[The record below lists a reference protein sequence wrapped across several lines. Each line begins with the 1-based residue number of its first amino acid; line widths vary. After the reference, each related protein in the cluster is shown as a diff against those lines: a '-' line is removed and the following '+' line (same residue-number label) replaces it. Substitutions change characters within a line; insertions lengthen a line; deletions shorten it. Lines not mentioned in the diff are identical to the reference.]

1 VRNLRVTLAYDGTE
15 FLGWQVQSRG
25 RTVQGELEAA
35 LARLTGAHARVHG
48 AGRTDVGVHAL
59 AQVASFATASPI
71 PCTKLRLG
79 LDALTGA
86 DVAILEVVEAPA
98 GFHARHSAR
107 GKTYRYQILN
117 APLPSPF
124 LRRWAWHV
132 RAPLDRTAMRAAAA
146 QLVGTHDVSSFRAA
160 GCDARTPVRELR
172 RVDVIDQADGVL
184 QVEIE
189 ASAFLRGMARII
201 VGTLVEIGRG
211 RADAG
216 SIPGVL
222 AARDRSAAGPTAP
235 AHGLFLV
242 EVRYP

>member
-1 VRNLRVTLAYDGTE
+1 
-15 FLGWQVQSRG
+15 
-25 RTVQGELEAA
+25 
-35 LARLTGAHARVHG
+35 
-48 AGRTDVGVHAL
+48 
-59 AQVASFATASPI
+59 
-71 PCTKLRLG
+71 
-79 LDALTGA
+79 
-86 DVAILEVVEAPA
+86 
-98 GFHARHSAR
+98 
-107 GKTYRYQILN
+107 
-117 APLPSPF
+117 
-124 LRRWAWHV
+124 
-132 RAPLDRTAMRAAAA
+132 MRAAAA

-222 AARDRSAAGPTAP
+222 AARDRSAVGPTAP